1 MISVQQALSLRDEAE
16 AIREEWR
23 RGAPPDAREALVRRP
38 ELRAVKSIVLDL
50 AYDEYCLRCAAGE
63 KPDVEAFCDRF
74 STFRQ
79 SVRKVIKAHLS
90 LGEAAAALAAAPPL
104 SWPEP
109 GERLDDLIVLRE
121 LGRGSFARVY
131 LALEES
137 TGARPVAV
145 KFSPEGDDEAR
156 TLGRLAHPNIVP
168 VLSARFEEAVGLTAV
183 CMPFLGAATLID
195 VMDQAYPTPDAAPPR
210 EAAVIREAI
219 RSASCS
225 DDPPPLTSAPPCR
238 PDGGSYADAVARIAW
253 QIADALAFLH
263 KEGVVHR
270 DLKPSNVLLRP
281 DGQALLLD
289 FNVSSDPR
297 VAERRL
303 GGTLPYMAPEQL
315 RTLLRLEAGDAMD
328 GRMDLFALGVMLY
341 ELLTGRHPFGEPP
354 AEQKPEEAAPALLE
368 RQRQGCAPCAR
379 STRRWTT
386 ISPV

>member
-1 MISVQQALSLRDEAE
+1 MRSVFDVPPV
-16 AIREEWR
+16 
-23 RGAPPDAREALVRRP
+23 GAQGD
-38 ELRAVKSIVLDL
+38 
-50 AYDEYCLRCAAGE
+50 
-63 KPDVEAFCDRF
+63 
-74 STFRQ
+74 Q
-79 SVRKVIKAHLS
+79 AHLS

-281 DGQALLLD
+281 DGQC
-289 FNVSSDPR
+289 FCSIS
-297 VAERRL
+297 
-303 GGTLPYMAPEQL
+303 TS
-315 RTLLRLEAGDAMD
+315 
-328 GRMDLFALGVMLY
+328 
-341 ELLTGRHPFGEPP
+341 PP
-354 AEQKPEEAAPALLE
+354 TPAWPNGASAAPSRTWPPNSCGRCCGWRRA
-368 RQRQGCAPCAR
+368 
-379 STRRWTT
+379 TRWTGAWT
-386 ISPV
+386 CSPSA